1 MPIGTPICPSPTL
14 KVGVDL
20 LGDSCRGACA
30 VLAHRMRARYDGVF
44 KYARR
49 AVTSVCHRSRTPTR
63 ATRRQQHIDAHG
75 GESSVTSLPFEIP
88 VRMTRPVFDTRA
100 NSTETGEVVAV
111 KLAEALAERAAAT
124 RRVEQ
129 LRARVVSNARYQEGE
144 TPAEN
149 AAQLLAEADEV
160 LATLEV
166 LIRRINRTN
175 ATVEMGQD
183 GTLTDALARR
193 DVLRLRHSVVTAA
206 ADAAAGTGDRGY
218 GRQLRSE
225 LMVLSALP
233 VAELRARADVLAKE
247 IREVDVR
254 IQRTNWEVDLLD

>member
-1 MPIGTPICPSPTL
+1 M
-14 KVGVDL
+14 
-20 LGDSCRGACA
+20 
-30 VLAHRMRARYDGVF
+30 
-44 KYARR
+44 
-49 AVTSVCHRSRTPTR
+49 
-63 ATRRQQHIDAHG
+63 
-75 GESSVTSLPFEIP
+75 
-88 VRMTRPVFDTRA
+88 
-100 NSTETGEVVAV
+100 
-111 KLAEALAERAAAT
+111 KLAEALAERAEAT

-129 LRARVVSNARYQEGE
+129 LRARVVDNARYQEGE
-144 TPAEN
+144 TPPED
-149 AAQLLAEADEV
+149 AARLLAEADEV
-160 LATLEV
+160 LDALEA

-175 ATVEMGQD
+175 AAVAVEPD

-206 ADAAAGTGDRGY
+206 ADAAAGKGERGY

-233 VAELRARADVLAKE
+233 VAELRGRADALARE